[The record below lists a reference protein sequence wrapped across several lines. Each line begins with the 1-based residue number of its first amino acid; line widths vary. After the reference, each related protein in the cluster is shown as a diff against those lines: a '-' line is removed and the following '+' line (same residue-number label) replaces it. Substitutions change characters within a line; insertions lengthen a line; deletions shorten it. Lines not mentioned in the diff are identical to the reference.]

1 MVQKTPKKM
10 KIPKKPK
17 LPADVKKMD
26 RSSALESRYRDQ
38 RYAEYQK
45 SVHATSEK
53 AKIQAWAKMEFYEA
67 KAELEKARR
76 KVIQVKHQ

>member
-1 MVQKTPKKM
+1 MKNTPKKM
-10 KIPKKPK
+10 KIPKKTK

-26 RSSALESRYRDQ
+26 RASALESRYRDQ

-53 AKIQAWAKMEFYEA
+53 AKMQAWAKMEFYEA